1 MEITFTI
8 ISIAFISVISYLA
21 LQKPQT
27 KYKMLLNPYRVAHNG
42 ESYRMLTSGFIHAD
56 FTHLLFNMITLFC
69 FGNVVEF
76 ELGKLSYILLF
87 VLGVI
92 VANIPSYLKYKDM
105 PHYNSLGASGGVSAI
120 LFCSI
125 VYSPVSNIYLY
136 FAIPVKGFIFA
147 ILYLIYSHHASKK
160 GGDNINHDAHIYGA
174 LFGVAFAFIANF
186 GLAVEGL
193 EQIPT
198 WVSTLFN

>member
-21 LQKPQT
+21 LNKPQT
-27 KYKMLLNPYRVAHNG
+27 KYKLLLNPYRVSHNG
-42 ESYRMLTSGFIHAD
+42 EFYRMLTSGFIHAD
-56 FTHLLFNMITLFC
+56 YTHLLFNMLTLFF
-69 FGNVVEF
+69 FGTVVEF
-76 ELGKLSYILLF
+76 ELGKLYYVLLF
-87 VLGVI
+87 VIGVI

-136 FAIPVKGFIFA
+136 FAIPIKGFIFA
-147 ILYLIYSHHASKK
+147 ILYLIYSHYASKK

-174 LFGVAFAFIANF
+174 LFGVVFAFIADF
-186 GLAVEGL
+186 DLALNGVQ
-193 EQIPT
+193 QIPV
-198 WVSTLFN
+198 WINNMFN